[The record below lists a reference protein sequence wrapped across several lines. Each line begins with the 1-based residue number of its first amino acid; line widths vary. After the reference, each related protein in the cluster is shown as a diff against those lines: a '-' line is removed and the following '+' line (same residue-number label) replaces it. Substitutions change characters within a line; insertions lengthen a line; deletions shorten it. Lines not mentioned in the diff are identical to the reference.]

1 MHQEK
6 TVEVAMH
13 QEKTVEVAMHQEK
26 TVENLPKK
34 FISAHNHACIVFLIC
49 KDM

>member
-1 MHQEK
+1 
-6 TVEVAMH
+6 MH

-34 FISAHNHACIVFLIC
+34 FISAHNHACIVFL
-49 KDM
+49 KSVRTRDSDN